1 MGFTKLLE
9 LLFIKIVECSIYS
22 KLSHAKDIFM
32 MVSSRYNISQSYLYK
47 LSTASCLTVIL
58 VATGCQSA
66 AESSA
71 TAPNQSTDSSSVSV
85 SDMSQQTLKQQALRI
100 QRALANN
107 DFARITD
114 DIHPTRGVRFSM
126 YAYVRPDSDKVFSR
140 EQYAQYLQQSKIRF
154 TWGEKDG
161 TGDPLITSLP
171 TYLES
176 WVDSKK
182 FNNARI
188 TVNKFESRGNMIN
201 NVKDIYPKSDVVDFH
216 YQGTDEYSGMDWRG
230 MRLVFDDYQGKR
242 YLVAIINDQW
252 TV

>member
-1 MGFTKLLE
+1 
-9 LLFIKIVECSIYS
+9 
-22 KLSHAKDIFM
+22 M
-32 MVSSRYNISQSYLYK
+32 MPSTRFNISQSYLYK
-47 LSTASCLTVIL
+47 LSTAAGFASMLAI
-58 VATGCQSA
+58 TGCQSS

-71 TAPNQSTDSSSVSV
+71 STPNPSTGNPSVPVV
-85 SDMSQQTLKQQALRI
+85 SDMSQQTLKQQAMRI

-107 DFARITD
+107 DFSRITN

-126 YAYVRPDSDKVFSR
+126 YAYVRPDKDKVFSR

-161 TGDPLITSLP
+161 TGDLLITPLP
-171 TYLES
+171 TYLQT
-176 WVDSKK
+176 WVDAKK
-182 FNNARI
+182 FNNAHI
-188 TVNKFESRGNMIN
+188 KINDFESRGNMIN
-201 NVKDIYPKSDVVDFH
+201 NIKDIYPKSDVVDF
-216 YQGTDEYSGMDWRG
+216 YYKGTAKYDGMDWRG

>member
-1 MGFTKLLE
+1 
-9 LLFIKIVECSIYS
+9 
-22 KLSHAKDIFM
+22 M
-32 MVSSRYNISQSYLYK
+32 MPSTRFNISQSYLYK
-47 LSTASCLTVIL
+47 LSTAAGFASIL
-58 VATGCQSA
+58 AITGCQSS

-71 TAPNQSTDSSSVSV
+71 NTPNPSTGNPSVPVV
-85 SDMSQQTLKQQALRI
+85 SDMSQQTLKQQAMRI

-107 DFARITD
+107 DFSRITN

-126 YAYVRPDSDKVFSR
+126 YAYVRPDKDKVFSR

-161 TGDPLITSLP
+161 TGDLLITPLP
-171 TYLES
+171 TYLQT
-176 WVDSKK
+176 WVDAKK
-182 FNNARI
+182 FNNAHI
-188 TVNKFESRGNMIN
+188 KINEFESRGNMIN
-201 NVKDIYPKSDVVDFH
+201 NIKDIYPKSDVVDF
-216 YQGTDEYSGMDWRG
+216 YYKGTAKYDGMDWRG